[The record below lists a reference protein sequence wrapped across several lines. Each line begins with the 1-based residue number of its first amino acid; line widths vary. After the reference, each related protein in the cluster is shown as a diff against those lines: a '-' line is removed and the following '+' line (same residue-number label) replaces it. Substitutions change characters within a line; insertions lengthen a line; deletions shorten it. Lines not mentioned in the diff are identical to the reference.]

1 MNIRTQLTFRYI
13 GIVLLVLLAMYFY
26 LSTVLKD
33 SMSSHITSE
42 LEVQAALT
50 REFLIEELPTQD
62 NFTYALIDPL
72 VDRLGNANNARVTF
86 IDVDGVVWGDTERDG
101 QALREMDNHL
111 TRPEVPGKGR
121 MLSRTEAVSETA
133 IVIQH
138 KQNFVILPSRYIA
151 MWVQKLPQREK
162 AL

>member
-33 SMSSHITSE
+33 SMSRYITSE

-62 NFTYALIDPL
+62 NFT
-72 VDRLGNANNARVTF
+72 
-86 IDVDGVVWGDTERDG
+86 
-101 QALREMDNHL
+101 
-111 TRPEVPGKGR
+111 
-121 MLSRTEAVSETA
+121 
-133 IVIQH
+133 
-138 KQNFVILPSRYIA
+138 
-151 MWVQKLPQREK
+151 
-162 AL
+162 